1 MTVSIDF
8 VTRLL
13 FSSDAFAVRLHALL
27 AGFSSRLLV
36 GLRIHRTEQ

>member
-27 AGFSSRLLV
+27 AGFSSRMSV
-36 GLRIHRTEQ
+36 GLPIDRTEQ